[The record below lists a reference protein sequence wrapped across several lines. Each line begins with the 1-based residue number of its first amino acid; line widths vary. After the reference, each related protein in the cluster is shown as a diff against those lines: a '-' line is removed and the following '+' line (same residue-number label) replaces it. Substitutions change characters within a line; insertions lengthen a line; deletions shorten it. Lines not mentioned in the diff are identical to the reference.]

1 MKTAL
6 TELIEELNNKANA
19 LRRLAA
25 GNMDRDE
32 RSRLGGKIEG
42 VELAIHDAKRLL
54 PQERQQIE
62 DAWNTAHQAGRFEGK
77 GIAEE
82 NWQTFDNY
90 FTENFEQ

>member
-62 DAWNTAHQAGRFEGK
+62 DALLYGH
-77 GIAEE
+77 AEA
-82 NWQTFDNY
+82 THTSPLIDLSFTDRY
-90 FTENFEQ
+90 FTEKFEQ